1 MNYLTLDGIRA
12 AFAKHL
18 MIHLDYDEEDAQEA
32 VNDFPNPYANPYLL
46 EEQVDDVEIDGVG
59 YQKYSDYTDL
69 SRCGVDDVPFFCFY
83 TLYRMEDLKTTRV
96 IDYIN
101 ARKLYQ
107 VDNLDMDDFPADED
121 DD

>member
-1 MNYLTLDGIRA
+1 MNYLKLDGIRA

-18 MIHLDYDEEDAQEA
+18 MVHLDYDEEEAQDA
-32 VNDFPNPYANPYLL
+32 VNDFPNPYVNPYLL
-46 EEQVDDVEIDGVG
+46 EEYVDDVDINGVE
-59 YQKYSDYTDL
+59 YQKCATCADL
-69 SRCGVDDVPFFCFY
+69 SRCGIDDVPFFCFY

-107 VDNLDMDDFPADED
+107 VDDLDRDDFPEMK
-121 DD
+121 